1 MARKF
6 SEKYGLD
13 KDRIKLTEGL
23 EFIIIG
29 IPSVH
34 ASRAVGEDG
43 KTYDIAEINGKD
55 KAGNLL
61 KFYDTSSVI
70 VEQCRDMLKDARPDG
85 TLKEEMEVK
94 TVLKTSK
101 KKRDYLAFE

>member
-13 KDRIKLTEGL
+13 KDRKKLTEGL
-23 EFIIIG
+23 EFIIVS

-34 ASRAVGEDG
+34 SSRAVGEDG
-43 KTYDIAEINGKD
+43 KPYDIAEINGKD
-55 KAGNLL
+55 DKGNLL

-70 VEQCRDMLKDARPDG
+70 VEQCRDMLKDARPEG
-85 TLKEEMEVK
+85 ILKEEMEVK
-94 TVLKTSK
+94 VVLKTSK
-101 KKRDYLAFE
+101 KKRDYLSFE